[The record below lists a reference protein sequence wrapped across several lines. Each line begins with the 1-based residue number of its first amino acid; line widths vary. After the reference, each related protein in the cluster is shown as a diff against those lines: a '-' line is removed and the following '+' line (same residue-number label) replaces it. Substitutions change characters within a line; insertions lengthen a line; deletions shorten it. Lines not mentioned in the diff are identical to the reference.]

1 MMEMIRKATREG
13 FGEEILALGK
23 PEPKIFML

>member
-1 MMEMIRKATREG
+1 MMEMTRKATREG

-23 PEPKIFML
+23 QTKISML